1 MVATAIAAG
10 VGAVGSVVA
19 GRSSSSAARNAA
31 QTQAQA
37 SDRAAQV
44 QREQFTDTMN
54 MLRPRIQA
62 GDTAIG
68 QMMFE
73 LGLSPQPGI
82 PGVSFPASS
91 GGFNF
96 GGQAGGGVGTG
107 AEPGAR
113 AYSPAFS
120 GAQGLY
126 GMAGGAPNDGNDAA
140 MGAYQLRGP
149 MNTIEGGGGNAAGL
163 PPGVRASLAQN
174 AAKGNVQ
181 VQDTQGVTDP
191 NAADPADPYG
201 RFRNTPGYQFQ
212 LTEGLRSI
220 DNSAASRG
228 GLLRGS
234 TLARLQEYGQ
244 GLADQTY
251 GNYFNRLASLAGM
264 GQTATGTAASLGSN
278 TANNISGLISGA
290 GDARASSY
298 LTQGAI
304 GANTIGSIGGGIA
317 NWIGGG
323 GLNGIFGGG
332 KNGGKK

>member
-10 VGAVGSVVA
+10 VGAVGSVLA
-19 GRSSSSAARNAA
+19 GRSSSSAARDAA

-44 QREQFTDTMN
+44 QRDNFTDTMN

-82 PGVSFPASS
+82 PGINVPASS

-96 GGQAGGGVGTG
+96 GGQAGGGVGAGGGTAFG
-107 AEPGAR
+107 GN
-113 AYSPAFS
+113 AYSPAYG

-126 GMAGGAPNDGNDAA
+126 GMAGGAPGDGNGAA
-140 MGAYQLRGP
+140 MGAYQMGGP
-149 MNTIEGGGGNAAGL
+149 MNTIGGGGGNAAAL
-163 PPGVRASLAQN
+163 PPGVRASLAQS
-174 AAKGNVQ
+174 AANGGNVQ

-212 LTEGLRSI
+212 LAEGLRSI

-332 KNGGKK
+332 KK